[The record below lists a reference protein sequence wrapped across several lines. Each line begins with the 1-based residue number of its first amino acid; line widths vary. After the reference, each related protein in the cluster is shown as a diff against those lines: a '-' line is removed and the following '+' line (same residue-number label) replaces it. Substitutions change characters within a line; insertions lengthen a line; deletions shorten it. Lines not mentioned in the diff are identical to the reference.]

1 MSNIRT
7 DLQLYSRIPDPKT
20 IHDERYNPNTYISV
34 QSKVNNDSEF
44 ENLYLDKLI
53 KDGWVSLRSIQD
65 IFLYP
70 KGRMFKYRL
79 NGNSL
84 SGAPEGTFRSGGFY
98 LGKNLNEEDYKIN
111 DYILYKA
118 YNGVIFPLQLKDIL
132 ELYIKNPKKDISVFK
147 KPCGISNYPVYLV
160 DKYGKDTIIYYAKD
174 YNQLKRFTNTIKYKK
189 ALATGIWSWS
199 VVFNN

>member
-65 IFLYP
+65 IF
-70 KGRMFKYRL
+70 
-79 NGNSL
+79 
-84 SGAPEGTFRSGGFY
+84 
-98 LGKNLNEEDYKIN
+98 
-111 DYILYKA
+111 
-118 YNGVIFPLQLKDIL
+118 
-132 ELYIKNPKKDISVFK
+132 
-147 KPCGISNYPVYLV
+147 
-160 DKYGKDTIIYYAKD
+160 
-174 YNQLKRFTNTIKYKK
+174 
-189 ALATGIWSWS
+189 
-199 VVFNN
+199 